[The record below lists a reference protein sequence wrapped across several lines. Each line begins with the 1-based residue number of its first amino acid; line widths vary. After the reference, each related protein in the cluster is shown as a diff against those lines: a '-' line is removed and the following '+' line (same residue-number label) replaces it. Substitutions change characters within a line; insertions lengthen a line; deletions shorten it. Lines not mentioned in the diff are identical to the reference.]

1 MPYQMSYSHQYRLK
15 LLIRSKDQVFLKD
28 NGRKTIKSLKN
39 VGKTFIKSF
48 FLIQGIIKLSKHIQ
62 LGRDVWL

>member
-28 NGRKTIKSLKN
+28 NGRTTTKSLKN
-39 VGKTFIKSF
+39 VGKTFIKYF
-48 FLIQGIIKLSKHIQ
+48 FLIHRIIKHSKHIQ
-62 LGRDVWL
+62 LGHDIWL